1 MTTIEELAASR
12 IAKLQAEREQNR
24 RDFPLMASYLKALER
39 FNPRA
44 IFAEEN
50 GRRVGKVPQ

>member
-1 MTTIEELAASR
+1 M
-12 IAKLQAEREQNR
+12 QAEREQNR
-24 RDFPLMASYLKALER
+24 RDFPQMASYMKALER

-50 GRRVGKVPQ
+50 GRRIGRE

>member
-1 MTTIEELAASR
+1 MFEVDDTAWRDAH
-12 IAKLQAEREQNR
+12 AENNR

-44 IFAEEN
+44 IWAEEN
-50 GRRVGKVPQ
+50 GKRIGRIA

>member
-1 MTTIEELAASR
+1 MIEIDDATWREAH
-12 IAKLQAEREQNR
+12 AENNR
-24 RDFPLMASYLKALER
+24 RDFPLMAIYLKALER

-50 GRRVGKVPQ
+50 GRRIGRE